1 MAGVPATQVSPTL
14 PSHGGDP
21 SPRSRGEFRGE
32 GGLYVSDIRAV
43 TIDLDETMLDR
54 RATFQ
59 LFIRSQMARLNQFFQ
74 DVDQDE
80 FLNRVVEL
88 DRDGVTPKDEVFAGA
103 ARDFDLADEAAE
115 TLPRDFRSRFPDECV
130 AFAQLDDVLSNL
142 AESGYRLAIITNG
155 SREIQQRKIDVMGIG
170 PAFDHIA
177 ISEVVG
183 VKKPHAE
190 IFHRTLER
198 LDVAPGEAVHVGD
211 NPRSDIMGGKEA
223 GLRTIWNRSRRWPT
237 APGADAV
244 IEEIGQLPEA
254 IARLAG

>member
-1 MAGVPATQVSPTL
+1 MPGTL
-14 PSHGGDP
+14 HLS
-21 SPRSRGEFRGE
+21 E
-32 GGLYVSDIRAV
+32 IRAI
-43 TIDLDETMLDR
+43 TLDLDETMLDR

-59 LFIRSQMARLNQFFQ
+59 LFIRSQMARFDQFFH
-74 DVDQDE
+74 DVDQDG

-103 ARDFDLADEAAE
+103 ARDYDLVDEAAE
-115 TLPRDFRSRFPDECV
+115 TLPRDFLSSFPEECV
-130 AFAQLDDVLSNL
+130 AFAQLDVVLGHL

-155 SREIQQRKIDVMGIG
+155 SEEIQQRKIDVMGIG
-170 PAFDHIA
+170 PAFDYIA

-183 VKKPHAE
+183 VKKPDAE

-223 GLRTIWNRSRRWPT
+223 GLRTIWNRSRRWPA

-244 IEEIGQLPEA
+244 IEEIGQLPDA
-254 IARLAG
+254 IDRLAG

>member
-1 MAGVPATQVSPTL
+1 M
-14 PSHGGDP
+14 
-21 SPRSRGEFRGE
+21 
-32 GGLYVSDIRAV
+32 SDIRAI
-43 TIDLDETMLDR
+43 TLDLDETMLDR

-59 LFIRSQMARLNQFFQ
+59 VFIRSQMARFDRFFA
-74 DVDQDE
+74 DVDHDE

-88 DRDGVTPKDEVFAGA
+88 DRDGVTPKEEVFAGA
-103 ARDFDLADEAAE
+103 ARDFDLVDEAAE
-115 TLPRDFRSRFPDECV
+115 TLPRDFLNRFPEECV
-130 AFAQLDDVLSNL
+130 AFSQLDDVLRQL

-155 SREIQQRKIDVMGIG
+155 SEEIQQRKIDVMGIG
-170 PAFDHIA
+170 PAFDYIA

-183 VKKPHAE
+183 VKKPDAE

-223 GLRTIWNRSRRWPT
+223 GLRTIWTRSRRWPA

-244 IEEIGQLPEA
+244 IEEIAQLPEA
-254 IARLAG
+254 IERLAV